1 MSSELI
7 TLFMFASMLLLMATG
22 QRVFGVIGFVGAAA
36 ALWLWGKGSAEMP
49 FNASIQ
55 VLNWFPLITVP
66 FFVFMGYILSESGIA
81 SNLYRMFHVWFGGV
95 RGGLALGTMGL
106 MVLIS
111 CMNGLSV
118 AGMAIGAT
126 VALPQLLKRGYD
138 KAMVTGVIQGGSS
151 LGILLPPSVVL
162 VLYAMIARQ
171 PVLQLWLAG
180 IVPGLMMAALFT
192 AYIYIR
198 CRINPALGP
207 ALPKEELDAIP
218 RAEKLKLLS
227 AGILPIGIFA
237 AIMGLF
243 MTGVTSLV
251 ESSVVGAA
259 LAMLAALVTGRLNR
273 RVLED
278 STRNTLGVSC
288 MFLWIILGALCFSS
302 VYDGLGAVRAIESL
316 LLHTWDLNRWEILI
330 AMMASF
336 VVLGIFLD
344 DTAMLVIVA
353 PLYIPLIRSLGFD
366 PIWFG
371 VLYTITCQIAY
382 ITPPFGYNLFLM
394 RAMAPPEISLGDIYR
409 SIWPFFFLMVLSIV
423 IIMIFPQ
430 IALWLPN
437 LYTGR

>member
-1 MSSELI
+1 
-7 TLFMFASMLLLMATG
+7 
-22 QRVFGVIGFVGAAA
+22 
-36 ALWLWGKGSAEMP
+36 
-49 FNASIQ
+49 
-55 VLNWFPLITVP
+55 
-66 FFVFMGYILSESGIA
+66 
-81 SNLYRMFHVWFGGV
+81 
-95 RGGLALGTMGL
+95 
-106 MVLIS
+106 
-111 CMNGLSV
+111 
-118 AGMAIGAT
+118 
-126 VALPQLLKRGYD
+126 
-138 KAMVTGVIQGGSS
+138 
-151 LGILLPPSVVL
+151 
-162 VLYAMIARQ
+162 
-171 PVLQLWLAG
+171 
-180 IVPGLMMAALFT
+180 
-192 AYIYIR
+192 
-198 CRINPALGP
+198 
-207 ALPKEELDAIP
+207 
-218 RAEKLKLLS
+218 

-302 VYDGLGAVRAIESL
+302 VYDGLGAVRAIEGL
-316 LLHTWDLNRWEILI
+316 LLHTWDLGRWEILI
-330 AMMASF
+330 AMMLSF
-336 VVLGIFLD
+336 VILGIFLD

-353 PLYIPLIRSLGFD
+353 PLYIPLVRSLGFD

-394 RAMAPPEISLGDIYR
+394 RAMAPPDISLGDIYR
-409 SIWPFFFLMVLSIV
+409 SIWPFFFLMVLSMV